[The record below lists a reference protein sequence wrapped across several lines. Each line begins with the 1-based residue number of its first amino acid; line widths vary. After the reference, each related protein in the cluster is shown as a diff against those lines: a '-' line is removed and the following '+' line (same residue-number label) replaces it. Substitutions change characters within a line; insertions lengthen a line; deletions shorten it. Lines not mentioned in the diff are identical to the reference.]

1 MGPQST
7 EDLPD
12 VIPQGWVAFSRKRG
26 EGGPRRIVTH
36 AVTLSETSEDLS
48 KGGGTARALGPGV
61 LSGRVSVSCLQEDP
75 SSRHSSECPEAEP
88 VRSSSFAVAFVGC
101 RHTDEPAPEVG
112 SGPLPCAWDTLT
124 RVAGLS
130 SPVPALAVRLGTR
143 AGQGHTGREWPAR
156 RPAGAAG
163 PIGPGG
169 PASACWALA
178 APRGPVTSA
187 AGASAAALTWGEGCI
202 CEHPAR
208 RRAVRLAAVDVRA
221 RSLCCGR
228 PSRALQGVKRGPC
241 VLPTVSQ
248 GDSLKGFQI
257 LLVSPGRQSSPRP
270 KTARRRSPPLRQEAP
285 ASGSR

>member
-26 EGGPRRIVTH
+26 EGGPPRIVTR

-48 KGGGTARALGPGV
+48 KGGGMARALSPGV
-61 LSGRVSVSCLQEDP
+61 LSGRVSASCLREDP

-101 RHTDEPAPEVG
+101 RHMDEPAPEVG

-143 AGQGHTGREWPAR
+143 AGQGHMGRE
-156 RPAGAAG
+156 RP
-163 PIGPGG
+163 PGG
-169 PASACWALA
+169 PRALRGPSVPVDRPPRA
-178 APRGPVTSA
+178 GPWPPRG
-187 AGASAAALTWGEGCI
+187 
-202 CEHPAR
+202 AR
-208 RRAVRLAAVDVRA
+208 
-221 RSLCCGR
+221 
-228 PSRALQGVKRGPC
+228 
-241 VLPTVSQ
+241 
-248 GDSLKGFQI
+248 
-257 LLVSPGRQSSPRP
+257 
-270 KTARRRSPPLRQEAP
+270 
-285 ASGSR
+285 